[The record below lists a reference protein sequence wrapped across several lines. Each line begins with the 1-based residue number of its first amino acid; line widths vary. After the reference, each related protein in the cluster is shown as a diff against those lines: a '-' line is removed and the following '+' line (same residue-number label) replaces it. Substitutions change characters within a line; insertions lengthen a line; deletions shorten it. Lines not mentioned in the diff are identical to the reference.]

1 MIKHLYI
8 LTLILV
14 ASCVQTNKTPE
25 NKESANTEIVTN
37 QISIVPNEF
46 RYLGNALVCTREHP
60 TDDGYL
66 PCLNIGGIK
75 IGDSIS
81 TVEKKYPDIFKTIT
95 NPDTS
100 ITKVYPVEGPTDEV
114 PYFAVV
120 YKKNLVSSIQL
131 TGRGTKETL
140 SFSSIQLGD
149 QYKKVLEIIGP
160 PSKKNNVQEING
172 EIWSYFPF
180 PISIE
185 IVENKVYS
193 IKVYNNR
200 N

>member
-1 MIKHLYI
+1 MIKYLYI

-25 NKESANTEIVTN
+25 NKESINADVTN
-37 QISIVPNEF
+37 QNFMVPNEF
-46 RYLGNALVCTREHP
+46 RYAGNALICTREHL

-66 PCLNIGGIK
+66 PCLTIGGIK

-100 ITKVYPVEGPTDEV
+100 ITKVYPVEGSIDED
-114 PYFAVV
+114 PYFVVV
-120 YKKNLVSSIQL
+120 YKNNLVSSIQL
-131 TGRGTKETL
+131 TGRGTKEIL
-140 SFSSIQLGD
+140 SFSSIRLGD
-149 QYKKVLEIIGP
+149 QYKKALEVIGP

-185 IVENKVYS
+185 IVDNKVYS
-193 IKVYNNR
+193 IKVYDNR